1 MHTQSAQD
9 PDTRSGTHTH
19 AITNVMQGQSISFHH
34 AHQDVHTITAGLH
47 KGCLVA
53 WHPSDCRDSMGRTE
67 KERVDQTEQAEP
79 QKHPQQTHGST
90 KKCIK
95 KDATSAPPT
104 LSNFQKS
111 KGCTPS

>member
-1 MHTQSAQD
+1 
-9 PDTRSGTHTH
+9 
-19 AITNVMQGQSISFHH
+19 
-34 AHQDVHTITAGLH
+34 
-47 KGCLVA
+47 
-53 WHPSDCRDSMGRTE
+53 MGRTE

-111 KGCTPS
+111 KGCTQVAKFAREMPKSLSGNHSELVNHM